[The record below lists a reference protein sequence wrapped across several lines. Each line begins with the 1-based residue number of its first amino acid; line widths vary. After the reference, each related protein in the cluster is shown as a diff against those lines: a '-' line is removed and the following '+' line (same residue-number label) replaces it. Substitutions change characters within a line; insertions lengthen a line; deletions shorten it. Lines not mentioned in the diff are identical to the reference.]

1 MFNRRLTSGA
11 ALLCLV
17 LIMLGFFLAIWKLG
31 SPAEIRRAAAMP
43 PLQES
48 TDDTLDWETIYP
60 PEDDESTLDET
71 LVDEEDTSEDEVT
84 PSSIKTITP
93 RPGSKTS
100 TPVEEEPTE
109 EMTPT
114 ITETPPPDAYRTEDA
129 EMGQSL
135 VTQPPQMVLPAKR
148 SETRATPLPTKSA
161 KDLGVFGYFNWRLF
175 LIGLVITLGFGL
187 VAVLGAQLILT
198 RAKRS

>member
-1 MFNRRLTSGA
+1 MFNRRMTSGA
-11 ALLCLV
+11 AVLCLV
-17 LIMLGFFLAIWKLG
+17 LIFLGFALAIWKLG
-31 SPAEIRRAAAMP
+31 SPLEIQHAAAMP
-43 PLQES
+43 ALQE

-71 LVDEEDTSEDEVT
+71 PFDEEDTSGDEIT
-84 PSSIKTITP
+84 PSTIKTITP
-93 RPGSKTS
+93 RPGSKTR

-109 EMTPT
+109 DMTPT

-135 VTQPPQMVLPAKR
+135 VTQPPQMFLPAKR
-148 SETRATPLPTKSA
+148 SETRATPVPTKSA
-161 KDLGVFGYFNWRLF
+161 KDAGVFGYFNWRLF
-175 LIGLVITLGFGL
+175 LIGLVITIGFGL

-198 RAKRS
+198 RAKHS